1 MFVCPGLHHRSST
14 RWCNC
19 FFFFFDVATKV
30 LQAVSDEHGDDN
42 DDDDGDGEGDN
53 DDDDDDDDDNDGA
66 ATKVSQAFPR
76 LHNSAAALS
85 MIAAS
90 SAQKYVYKYS

>member
-1 MFVCPGLHHRSST
+1 MQAPSCLPSIRP
-14 RWCNC
+14 
-19 FFFFFDVATKV
+19 TKGA
-30 LQAVSDEHGDDN
+30 LWQGDHDS
-42 DDDDGDGEGDN
+42 DDDDDDDDDSDDGDDEGDN